1 MSWIKTLKT
10 IAKIC
15 YVLPELRLFINRKND
30 KHTISYKSET
40 LTDDCLHFTKCF
52 SRRYLSNIRDDI
64 KYKKERD
71 LRFYSKE
78 RINLND
84 FTDCEKRFER
94 FE

>member
-10 IAKIC
+10 ISKIC

-40 LTDDCLHFTKCF
+40 HIGDCLHFTKCF
-52 SRRYLSNIRDDI
+52 SSLSNIRDDI
-64 KYKKERD
+64 KYKKECD

-84 FTDCEKRFER
+84 FTDCRKGFER
-94 FE
+94 LE